1 MRMDIRIGRKILNG
15 TLALALCGVVMEL
28 CGVLGRMSG
37 EHAARTVVS
46 FVCGLLML
54 VGVSWILIDGR
65 LMRWVLREYRMCS
78 GFIENCLVWIGQM
91 ANIRRLLL
99 GSAIVVFGLGGFVHF
114 AELLLNCAGRWVL
127 LCCGIT
133 QPVWGWVHWSAR
145 GLLIVIWAVLCIRY
159 LRYLVSVFIP
169 GPIVKEG
176 IPDDVLERIDAPLG
190 EHNTDHLHR
199 EAYIDTLLEV
209 LSVTPREAGAQYW
222 GIYGEWG
229 DGKSSVFGLMRGRT
243 CGRELVFATY
253 DAWKLTRDGDLSM
266 ALFSIIAEA
275 LKDKSYNES
284 RCFRDFGMALSLAG
298 KRSVLEAIPCIGEA
312 IGRLLR
318 GALDVGE
325 VKKRLIRA
333 LLQSNRRIVVAIDD
347 LDRLAPDEVYR
358 LLRMI
363 KANGDLPGLI
373 YLVMADKNYVSR
385 CLDQVIGAKGG
396 EMSGKRY
403 LEKIVTQEFPLPFVQ
418 PSEFYSRFIRD
429 LGRLREEYPEFKSFS
444 SVNSGLRVVFHYLQN
459 LRSEKR
465 LINCIKV
472 ELAFHKQKAVRNE
485 QKFPSVCFE
494 DLVELVAIKLF
505 REDVYYSLFEN
516 RSRIWQT
523 AERTRE
529 DRVCDYL
536 TEDFVCGTLL
546 CGAKGEELSVLKNFL
561 KDRIGV
567 YFESNVYRYRKPS
580 SADLCNCRLT
590 HQELFEGYFCS
601 CDRRI
606 SAAMAKE
613 FLGAVSE
620 ALPDV
625 QKTVDIF
632 LEANKKEMMTSVLSA
647 LCVSD
652 LVRSG
657 TLDYCRALLVALAGI
672 SRNQFFS
679 EKKRPYG
686 YRARFYVGEGV
697 YVDILN
703 TFKFVAM
710 ICMNKEQE
718 RTKFVLELLRRN
730 DHFTLPALLYMD
742 EVRVVDGGGQRFF
755 SDEGFS
761 SLRRYICECGRMFDG
776 RLKDWPC
783 EVVVRR
789 AWLNAVEESG
799 DPEAEEFFCK
809 SMNESMG
816 HYPNVV
822 HALWPFLGVAEE
834 DWLVTIDYEHA
845 MKYMDLAAAEITL
858 RREADSRFSKML
870 VHEVCLLE
878 SLRYCRESRAKGQLR
893 SRIDQCNHL
902 RYLVIEVPASDI
914 GRKLASRKSKFV

>member
-15 TLALALCGVVMEL
+15 TLALALWGVAMEL
-28 CGVLGRMSG
+28 CGALGRMSG
-37 EHAARTVVS
+37 ENTARTELS
-46 FVCGLLML
+46 FVCGLLAL
-54 VGVSWILIDGR
+54 VVVSWILMDGR
-65 LMRWVLREYRMCS
+65 LMRWASEKCRMYS
-78 GFIENCLVWIGQM
+78 GSIKNCLVWIGQM

-169 GPIVKEG
+169 GTIVKEG

-199 EAYIDTLLEV
+199 EAYIDTMLEV

-229 DGKSSVFGLMRGRT
+229 DGKSSVFGLMRGRA

-253 DAWKLTRDGDLSM
+253 DAWKLTKDGDLSM

-403 LEKIVTQEFPLPFVQ
+403 LEKIVTQEFPLPLVQ
-418 PSEFYSRFIRD
+418 PFEFYSKFIGD
-429 LGRLREEYPEFKSFS
+429 LGGLRGDYPEFKGFAP
-444 SVNSGLRVVFHYLQN
+444 VNGSLKVPFHYLQN

-465 LINCIKV
+465 LIACIRG
-472 ELAFHKQKAVRNE
+472 ELSFQRQKAIRNG
-485 QKFPSVCFE
+485 QKYPSICFE

-505 REDVYYSLFEN
+505 REDVYYALFEN
-516 RSRIWQT
+516 RSKIWQT
-523 AERTRE
+523 AEKTRQGE
-529 DRVCDYL
+529 WPKPL
-536 TEDFVCGTLL
+536 TESFVDETLL
-546 CGAKGEELSVLKNFL
+546 CNAQGDERAVLREFL
-561 KDRIGV
+561 EKRMGLHFD
-567 YFESNVYRYRKPS
+567 SNGCRYVKPG
-580 SADLCNCRLT
+580 SAEQCNCRLM
-590 HQELFEGYFCS
+590 QRECFEGYFCS
-601 CDRRI
+601 LDHRI
-606 SAAMAKE
+606 ASVVTKDL
-613 FLGAVSE
+613 LGAVADALPDGSKVADIFMKAHNEE
-620 ALPDV
+620 ALPNLL
-625 QKTVDIF
+625 T
-632 LEANKKEMMTSVLSA
+632 A
-647 LCVSD
+647 LRFSDFVRDGD
-652 LVRSG
+652 LVS
-657 TLDYCRALLVALAGI
+657 CQALLKAFAQI
-672 SRNQFFS
+672 SCQQFFS
-679 EKKRPYG
+679 QKKTSLWLSCPSLCRRWNLCEYLAG
-686 YRARFYVGEGV
+686 VQVGGH
-697 YVDILN
+697 D
-703 TFKFVAM
+703 
-710 ICMNKEQE
+710 
-718 RTKFVLELLRRN
+718 
-730 DHFTLPALLYMD
+730 LY
-742 EVRVVDGGGQRFF
+742 
-755 SDEGFS
+755 
-761 SLRRYICECGRMFDG
+761 
-776 RLKDWPC
+776 
-783 EVVVRR
+783 
-789 AWLNAVEESG
+789 
-799 DPEAEEFFCK
+799 
-809 SMNESMG
+809 
-816 HYPNVV
+816 
-822 HALWPFLGVAEE
+822 
-834 DWLVTIDYEHA
+834 
-845 MKYMDLAAAEITL
+845 
-858 RREADSRFSKML
+858 
-870 VHEVCLLE
+870 
-878 SLRYCRESRAKGQLR
+878 AKG
-893 SRIDQCNHL
+893 
-902 RYLVIEVPASDI
+902 A
-914 GRKLASRKSKFV
+914 